1 MRPSENNLQRT
12 NVINRAICTAK
23 KKEGTS
29 GVIAGNRRHF
39 LDLNKD
45 SKDKKNVTTEFKKMQ
60 EYYYRVG
67 CSITVSKKLT

>member
-1 MRPSENNLQRT
+1 MLAKKRT

-45 SKDKKNVTTEFKKMQ
+45 SKDKKTLQQSSRRCRNTTTEKDL
-60 EYYYRVG
+60 
-67 CSITVSKKLT
+67 VSQYLRS

>member
-1 MRPSENNLQRT
+1 MLAKKRT

-29 GVIAGNRRHF
+29 GVITGNRCHF

-45 SKDKKNVTTEFKKMQ
+45 SKDKNRYKRVQ
-60 EYYYRVG
+60 EDAGILLQRR
-67 CSITVSKKLT
+67 I

>member
-1 MRPSENNLQRT
+1 MRPSENNSQRT

-29 GVIAGNRRHF
+29 GVIAGNRCHF
-39 LDLNKD
+39 LDLNED
-45 SKDKKNVTTEFKKMQ
+45 SKENVTTEFKKMQ

>member
-1 MRPSENNLQRT
+1 MRPSENNSQRT

-29 GVIAGNRRHF
+29 GVIAGNRCHF

-45 SKDKKNVTTEFKKMQ
+45 SKENVTTEFKKVQ

-67 CSITVSKKLT
+67 CSIIVSKKLT